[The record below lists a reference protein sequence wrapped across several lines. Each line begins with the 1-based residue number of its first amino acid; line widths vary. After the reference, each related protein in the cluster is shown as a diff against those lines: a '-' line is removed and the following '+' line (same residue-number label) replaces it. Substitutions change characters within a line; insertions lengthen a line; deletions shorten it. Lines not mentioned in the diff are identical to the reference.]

1 MYLGIINGWE
11 REHFRAV
18 KELGLE
24 AVEFCI
30 NGYVDSAEVLA
41 KKEAIK
47 AASEEYGVKVGSI
60 GRWGMPRID
69 EAGEIIPAALQ
80 HDKNLI
86 DLASFLGCPVYNVGC
101 NYTKGKDYFE
111 NCRIAVNYFGI
122 LLDYAADKN
131 VKIAVYN
138 CDWDNFVVDPKAWSA
153 VLGALPALGIKYDT
167 SHCINRRG
175 DYLKEIADWG
185 DRIYHFHI
193 KGNLQVNGESYDD
206 SPAGLDTTKWSAVMA
221 LLYIK
226 NYNGMLSIEPHSNKW
241 RGKNGQ
247 WGVQFTINFMRP
259 YIMPADFPECDD
271 AYMP

>member
-1 MYLGIINGWE
+1 MVLGIINGWE

-18 KELGLE
+18 KELGLD

-30 NGYVDSAEVLA
+30 NGNVDSAGVLA
-41 KKEAIK
+41 KKESIK
-47 AASEEYGVKVGSI
+47 AASEEFGVKVGSI

-69 EAGEIIPAALQ
+69 ETGEIIPAALQ

-86 DLASFLGCPVYNVGC
+86 DLSAFLGCPVYNVGC
-101 NYTKGKDYFE
+101 NYTKDKDYYE
-111 NCRIAVNYFGI
+111 NCRIAVNYFSG
-122 LLDYAADKN
+122 LLDYARDKN

-153 VLGALPALGIKYDT
+153 VLGALPELGLKYDT

-206 SPAGLDTTKWSAVMA
+206 SPAGLDTTKWPAVMA

-226 NYNGMLSIEPHSNKW
+226 NYDGMLSIEPHSHNW
-241 RGKNGQ
+241 RGRKGQ
-247 WGVQFTINFMRP
+247 WGVQFTINYMRP
-259 YIMPADFPECDD
+259 FILPADFPEGGD